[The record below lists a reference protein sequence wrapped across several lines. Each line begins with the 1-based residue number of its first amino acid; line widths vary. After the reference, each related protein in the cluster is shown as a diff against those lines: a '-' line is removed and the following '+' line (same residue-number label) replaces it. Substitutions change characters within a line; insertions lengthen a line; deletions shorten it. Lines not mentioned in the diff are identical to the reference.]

1 MNDVKMLNP
10 TYDLMDGK
18 SPLVSNQVK
27 CTTESMS
34 HIERYVAK
42 VTGGEN
48 VQAEDFAQA
57 FKNVEP
63 EKIEEDK
70 KMLEEEITDVTREMV
85 QDAMETPVEQMATPE
100 YAQMAKE
107 KSEYALNLE
116 QRVNALNALDAEKYY
131 SSYRFQRTRPIRIKG
146 ENIERTKMAGQRVST
161 FVDNPQEEN
170 IQGFEGDIT
179 GETFNSPEEQFPA
192 SMEPVVEN
200 EGFAPEVTDI
210 PKVESA
216 VVVQPESSVSESVS
230 LDDFP
235 EKDLTDEDI
244 KDQIQGLIGLAEK
257 DNSQDVD
264 IDGLVGGAP
273 AVEEA
278 TQEPV
283 IEDDDKELDDAVIAE
298 AVTSAAEPVIE
309 EDDKE
314 LDDAVIAEEIAGVK
328 VEEPVVED
336 ERVMP
341 EIVDD
346 RDEAIEPIE
355 VKEEEDSKEEG
366 MVFDFSNAT
375 VGDVEKTN
383 SIEILKEMK
392 RQQEEK
398 LKAKKA
404 AEERA
409 ANAERDLK
417 LSYDQV
423 EKMREQAVESE
434 KAVQEKMQ
442 AFQRYMASYDA
453 EIEEANKRSEE
464 LAEEREKNSQEID
477 NYKASIESNESVA
490 KELDSMM
497 EIGTKR
503 SK

>member
-1 MNDVKMLNP
+1 M
-10 TYDLMDGK
+10 
-18 SPLVSNQVK
+18 
-27 CTTESMS
+27 
-34 HIERYVAK
+34 
-42 VTGGEN
+42 
-48 VQAEDFAQA
+48 
-57 FKNVEP
+57 
-63 EKIEEDK
+63 
-70 KMLEEEITDVTREMV
+70 
-85 QDAMETPVEQMATPE
+85 
-100 YAQMAKE
+100 
-107 KSEYALNLE
+107 
-116 QRVNALNALDAEKYY
+116 
-131 SSYRFQRTRPIRIKG
+131 
-146 ENIERTKMAGQRVST
+146 
-161 FVDNPQEEN
+161 
-170 IQGFEGDIT
+170 
-179 GETFNSPEEQFPA
+179 
-192 SMEPVVEN
+192 
-200 EGFAPEVTDI
+200 
-210 PKVESA
+210 
-216 VVVQPESSVSESVS
+216 VQPESSVSESVS

-273 AVEEA
+273 VVEEA

-283 IEDDDKELDDAVIAE
+283 IEEDDKELDDAVIAE
-298 AVTSAAEPVIE
+298 VVTSAAEPVIE